1 MCVANTMQ
9 ALPVSTSDDESD
21 LDMRECAP
29 LLAWPSPK
37 QVSNCESLPQF

>member
-21 LDMRECAP
+21 LDLRECP
-29 LLAWPSPK
+29 LQYWPTPK
-37 QVSNCESLPQF
+37 QVTICSRI